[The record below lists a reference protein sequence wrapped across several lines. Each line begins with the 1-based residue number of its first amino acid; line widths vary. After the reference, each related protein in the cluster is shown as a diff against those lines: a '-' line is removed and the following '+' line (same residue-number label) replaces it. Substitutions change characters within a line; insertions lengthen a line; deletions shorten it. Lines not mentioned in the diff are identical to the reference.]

1 MDLILLVALVGL
13 IIFVYKWITLR
24 HNEFAERGL
33 PFEKPLPIFG
43 NNVSVIMNKASFQ
56 KQISEFYARTRQ
68 HKLVGYFN
76 FRAPMIQ
83 LNDPEIIKKI
93 TVKDFEYFPNHQ
105 LFVTTNERL
114 INDMLSVMK
123 DQRWKHM
130 RNTLTPVFTAAK
142 MRSMFGLMNESF
154 AEVMEHLDKL
164 AKTDVKPGQGFEL
177 ELKEVC
183 NRLSNDL
190 IATTAFGLKVSSY
203 KSPNNEFFQIG
214 QSVAFFRGKALYK
227 FMLSSTLPW
236 LFKTLGFQIFDAQKT
251 DFFIRLV
258 VDAMKYREENN
269 IVRPDMI
276 QLLMEAKKESTEN
289 WTDEELVAQCFI
301 FFFAAF
307 ENNASLIC
315 TTAYELLLNPEVQER
330 LYEEAKET
338 QESLKGEQ
346 LTYDTVTKMKYMDM
360 VVSESLRKW
369 TLAASTDR
377 VCAKDYTLYNDDGTK
392 LFEFK
397 EGDRINIP
405 IGGLHWDDRYFPEP
419 QKFNPERFSDENK
432 NKLVPY
438 SYLPFGVGPRS
449 CIGNRY
455 ALMQAKAMLYNLV
468 LKYRIERSPKT
479 VKDLMSE
486 SRGFQLTPQ
495 NGYWVHLVPRK

>member
-1 MDLILLVALVGL
+1 MELILLLALVGL
-13 IIFVYKWITLR
+13 FYYVYKWTTVR
-24 HNEFAERGL
+24 HDEFIVRGL

-43 NNVSVIMNKASFQ
+43 NNAAVVMSKASFQ
-56 KQISEFYARTRQ
+56 KLLAEFYARTRQ
-68 HKLVGYFN
+68 HKLVGFFN
-76 FRAPMIQ
+76 FRTPMIQ
-83 LNDPEIIKKI
+83 VNDPEIIKKI
-93 TVKDFEYFPNHQ
+93 TVKDFDYFPNHQ
-105 LFVTTNERL
+105 LFFTTEERL
-114 INDMLSVMK
+114 VNDMLSVMK

-130 RNTLTPVFTAAK
+130 RNTLTPVFTSAK

-154 AEVMEHLDKL
+154 AECMDHLDQMS
-164 AKTDVKPGQGFEL
+164 KTAVKPGEGFEL

-203 KSPNNEFFQIG
+203 KTPDNDFYEIG
-214 QSVAFFRGKALYK
+214 KSVAFFRGKALYK
-227 FMLSSTLPW
+227 FMLSTTLPAV
-236 LFKTLGFQIFDAQKT
+236 FKLLGFKIFDSQKT
-251 DFFIRLV
+251 EFFIRLV

-276 QLLMEAKKESTEN
+276 QLLMEAKKESTQQ
-289 WTDEELVAQCFI
+289 WSDDELVAQCFI

-315 TTAYELLLNPEVQER
+315 TTAYELLNNPDIQQR
-330 LYEEAKET
+330 LYEEVKET
-338 QESLKGEQ
+338 HDELKGQ
-346 LTYDTVTKMKYMDM
+346 MLNYDAVTKMKYMDM

-377 VCAKDYTLYNDDGTK
+377 QCAKDYTLYDDDGSK

-397 EGDRINIP
+397 AGDRINIP
-405 IGGLHWDDRYFPEP
+405 IVGLHLDDKFFPEP
-419 QKFNPERFSDENK
+419 HKFIPERFSDENK
-432 NKLVPY
+432 DQLVPY
-438 SYLPFGVGPRS
+438 TYLPFGVGPRN

-468 LKYRIERSPKT
+468 LKYKIERSPKT
-479 VKDLMSE
+479 VKDLLSD

-495 NGYWVHLVPRK
+495 SGYWVHLVPRK